1 MSKYDTICAISTAAG
16 ASAIA
21 VIRISG
27 TESYKTAL
35 YIFRKNGKA
44 LNANDIEPNKAY
56 YGEIFDPVLEDK
68 PVVDEVLVTFFKAPH
83 SYTGEDSVEISCH
96 GSEFVQHKILELL
109 ITRGCRL
116 AEPGEF
122 SKRAFINGKL
132 DLAQVEAVADL
143 IASQNESEHRIAVN
157 QLKGGFSNE
166 LQDLRAKLVDLTS
179 LLELELDFSEE
190 DVEFA
195 ERAKLKELL
204 DTVLK
209 HIGKLADTFILGN
222 AIKHGIP
229 VAIVGETNTGKS
241 TLLNAILGEERAIVS
256 DIAGTTRDTIEE
268 TFNIEGVMYR
278 FIDTAGIRDTS
289 ETIEKI
295 GIERTFKKI
304 SEADIVIGMLDGTK
318 SVKNIIKA
326 WKDIV
331 NRVNVLKQ
339 QLIIMV
345 NKSDIMD
352 AAKMFTLNDDYFDY
366 MKPTYEENIEKHGGY
381 MTDEYCYSITG
392 MDLYNIQG
400 LLTFSYMSAK
410 NPEDIENLK
419 SSIRHRY
426 TDMPKVDESTILVT
440 NIRHFEALTHAKES
454 LELVKNGLDNKLSA
468 DLLAE
473 DLRQALYYIGSITG
487 EVTNS
492 EVLNNIFGRF
502 CIGK

>member
-1 MSKYDTICAISTAAG
+1 MSKNDTICAISTAAG
-16 ASAIA
+16 TGAIA
-21 VIRISG
+21 VIRLSG
-27 TESYKTAL
+27 AESWQTVS

-44 LNANDIEPNKAY
+44 FDIDTIEPYKAY
-56 YGEIFDPVLEDK
+56 YGEIFDPVSDDK
-68 PVVDEVLVTFFKAPH
+68 PMIDDALVTFFKAPH

-96 GSEFVQHKILELL
+96 GSEFVQQKILELL
-109 ITRGCRL
+109 CVRGCRL

-122 SKRAFINGKL
+122 SKRAYIYGKL
-132 DLAQVEAVADL
+132 DLAQAEAVADL
-143 IASQNESEHRIAVN
+143 IASQNEAEHRIAVN

-166 LQDLRAKLVDLTS
+166 LRDLRSKLVDLTS

-195 ERAKLKELL
+195 DRTKLNKLL
-204 DTVLK
+204 DTSLK
-209 HIGKLADTFILGN
+209 HIIKLTDSFKMGN

-256 DIAGTTRDTIEE
+256 DIEGTTRDTIEE
-268 TFNIEGVMYR
+268 TFTIEGTMYR
-278 FIDTAGIRDTS
+278 FIDTAGIRETS

-304 SEADIVIGMLDGTK
+304 SEADIVIGLLDGTK
-318 SVKNIIKA
+318 PVKDIIKA
-326 WKDIV
+326 WKEIV

-339 QLIIMV
+339 NLIIMV

-366 MKPTYEENIEKHGGY
+366 MKSTYEKNIEKHGGY
-381 MTDEYCYSITG
+381 MTDEYGYSITG
-392 MDLYNIQG
+392 MDLYDIQG

-426 TDMPKVDESTILVT
+426 TDMPKIDGSTTLVT

-454 LELVKNGLDNKLSA
+454 LEQVKNGLENKLSA

-473 DLRQALYYIGSITG
+473 DLRQALYHIGSITG
-487 EVTNS
+487 EVTNG
-492 EVLNNIFGRF
+492 EVLNTIFSRF

>member
-1 MSKYDTICAISTAAG
+1 MSRHDTICAISTAAG
-16 ASAIA
+16 TGAIA
-21 VIRISG
+21 VIRLSG
-27 TESYKTAL
+27 SESWKTVGF
-35 YIFRKNGKA
+35 IFRKNGDSLDPDA
-44 LNANDIEPNKAY
+44 IEPYKAY
-56 YGEIFDPVLEDK
+56 YGEVFDPIPDDK
-68 PVVDEVLVTFFKAPH
+68 PMVDDVLVTFFKAPH

-96 GSEFVQHKILELL
+96 GSMYVQQKILELL
-109 ITRGCRL
+109 CTRGCRL

-132 DLAQVEAVADL
+132 DLAQAEAVADL
-143 IASQNESEHRIAVN
+143 ISSQNEAEHKIAVN

-166 LQDLRAKLVDLTS
+166 LKDLRSKLVDLTA

-195 ERAKLKELL
+195 DRTKLNELL
-204 DTVLK
+204 NKALK
-209 HIGKLADTFILGN
+209 HIVKLTDSFRMGN

-256 DIAGTTRDTIEE
+256 DIEGTTRDTIEE
-268 TFNIEGVMYR
+268 TFTIEGTMYR
-278 FIDTAGIRDTS
+278 FIDTAGIRETS

-304 SEADIVIGMLDGTK
+304 SEADIVIGLLDGTK
-318 SVKNIIKA
+318 SVKDIIKA

-339 QLIIMV
+339 ELIIMV

-352 AAKMFTLNDDYFDY
+352 AAKMFALNDDYLDY
-366 MKPTYEENIEKHGGY
+366 MKPTYEKSIEKHGGY
-381 MTDEYCYSITG
+381 MTDDYCYSITG
-392 MDLYNIQG
+392 MDLYDIRG

-426 TDMPKVDESTILVT
+426 TDMPDIDGNTTLVS

-454 LELVKNGLDNKLSA
+454 LEQVKNGLENKLSA
-468 DLLAE
+468 DLLAQ
-473 DLRQALYYIGSITG
+473 DLKQALYHIGSITG
-487 EVTNS
+487 EVTNG

>member
-1 MSKYDTICAISTAAG
+1 MSKNDTICAISTAAG
-16 ASAIA
+16 TGAIA
-21 VIRISG
+21 VIRLSG
-27 TESYKTAL
+27 AESHQIAHYV
-35 YIFRKNGKA
+35 FRRNGK
-44 LNANDIEPNKAY
+44 LLDVNDIEPNHAY
-56 YGEIFDPVLEDK
+56 YGEVFDPIPDDK
-68 PVVDEVLVTFFKAPH
+68 PMVDEVLVTFFKAPH

-96 GSEFVQHKILELL
+96 GSEFVQQKILELL
-109 ITRGCRL
+109 VVRGCRL

-132 DLAQVEAVADL
+132 DLAQAEAVADL
-143 IASQNESEHRIAVN
+143 IASQNEAEHRIAVN

-166 LQDLRAKLVDLTS
+166 LKDLRSKLVDLTS

-195 ERAKLKELL
+195 DRTKLYELL
-204 DTVLK
+204 DTSLK
-209 HIGKLADTFILGN
+209 HIGKLSDTFKMGN
-222 AIKHGIP
+222 AIKNGIP

-256 DIAGTTRDTIEE
+256 DIEGTTRDTIEE
-268 TFNIEGVMYR
+268 TFTIDGMLYR
-278 FIDTAGIRDTS
+278 FIDTAGIRETS

-304 SEADIVIGMLDGTK
+304 AEADIVIGMLDGTK
-318 SVKNIIKA
+318 PIKGIIKA

-331 NRVNVLKQ
+331 NRVNLLKQ
-339 QLIIMV
+339 ELIIMV

-352 AAKMFTLNDDYFDY
+352 AAKMFTLNDDYIDY
-366 MKPTYEENIEKHGGY
+366 MKSTYEKNIEKHGGY

-426 TDMPKVDESTILVT
+426 TDIPKVDESTILVT

-454 LELVKNGLDNKLSA
+454 LEQVKNGLDNKLSA

-473 DLRQALYYIGSITG
+473 DLRQALYHIGSITG
-487 EVTNS
+487 EVTNG
-492 EVLNNIFGRF
+492 EILNTIFGRF

>member
-1 MSKYDTICAISTAAG
+1 MNKNDTICAISTAAG
-16 ASAIA
+16 TGAIA
-21 VIRISG
+21 VIRLSG
-27 TESYKTAL
+27 AESWQTVS

-44 LNANDIEPNKAY
+44 FDIDTIEPYKAY
-56 YGEIFDPVLEDK
+56 YGEIFDPVSDDK
-68 PVVDEVLVTFFKAPH
+68 PMIDDALVTFFKAPH

-96 GSEFVQHKILELL
+96 GSEFVQQKILELL
-109 ITRGCRL
+109 CVRGCRL

-122 SKRAFINGKL
+122 SKRAYIYGKL
-132 DLAQVEAVADL
+132 DLAQAEAVADL
-143 IASQNESEHRIAVN
+143 IASQNEAEHRIAVN

-166 LQDLRAKLVDLTS
+166 LRDLRSKLVDLTS

-195 ERAKLKELL
+195 DRTKLNKLL
-204 DTVLK
+204 DTSLK
-209 HIGKLADTFILGN
+209 HIIKLTDSFKMGN

-256 DIAGTTRDTIEE
+256 DIEGTTRDTIEE
-268 TFNIEGVMYR
+268 TFTIEGTMYR
-278 FIDTAGIRDTS
+278 FIDTAGIRETS

-304 SEADIVIGMLDGTK
+304 SEADIVIGLLDGTK
-318 SVKNIIKA
+318 PVKDIIKA
-326 WKDIV
+326 WKEIV
-331 NRVNVLKQ
+331 NRINVLKQ
-339 QLIIMV
+339 NLIIMV

-366 MKPTYEENIEKHGGY
+366 MKSTYEKNIEKHGGY
-381 MTDEYCYSITG
+381 MTDEYGYSITG
-392 MDLYNIQG
+392 MDLYDIQG

-419 SSIRHRY
+419 SDIRHRY
-426 TDMPKVDESTILVT
+426 TDMPKIDGSTTLVT

-454 LELVKNGLDNKLSA
+454 LEQVKNGLENKLSA

-473 DLRQALYYIGSITG
+473 DLRQALYHIGSITG
-487 EVTNS
+487 EVTNG
-492 EVLNNIFGRF
+492 EVLNTIFSRF

>member
-1 MSKYDTICAISTAAG
+1 MSKYDTICAVATASG
-16 ASAIA
+16 TGAIA
-21 VIRISG
+21 VIRLSG
-27 TESYKTAL
+27 ADSHQIAR
-35 YIFRKNGKA
+35 YIFRRNGKT
-44 LNANDIEPNKAY
+44 LEDNEIEPYKAY
-56 YGEIFDPVLEDK
+56 YGEIFDPIKDDK
-68 PVVDEVLVTFFKAPH
+68 PMVDDALVTFFKAPH

-96 GSEFVQHKILELL
+96 GSEFVQKKILELL
-109 ITRGCRL
+109 VVRGCRL

-132 DLAQVEAVADL
+132 DLAQAEAVADL
-143 IASQNESEHRIAVN
+143 ISSQNEAEHRIAVN

-166 LQDLRAKLVDLTS
+166 LRNLRTKLVDLTS

-195 ERAKLKELL
+195 DRKKLYDLL
-204 DTVLK
+204 DTALK
-209 HIGKLADTFILGN
+209 HISKLTDSFRMGN
-222 AIKHGIP
+222 AIKNGIP

-256 DIAGTTRDTIEE
+256 DIEGTTRDTIEE
-268 TFNIEGVMYR
+268 TFTIEGTMYR
-278 FIDTAGIRDTS
+278 FIDTAGIRETS

-295 GIERTFKKI
+295 GIERTFQKI
-304 SEADIVIGMLDGTK
+304 AEADIVIGMLDGTK
-318 SVKNIIKA
+318 PIKGIIKA

-331 NRVNVLKQ
+331 NCVNLLKQ
-339 QLIIMV
+339 NLIIMV

-352 AAKMFTLNDDYFDY
+352 AAKMFTLNDDYLDY
-366 MKPTYEENIEKHGGY
+366 MKPTYEKNIEKHGGY

-419 SSIRHRY
+419 SSIRYRY
-426 TDMPKVDESTILVT
+426 TDIPNIDESTTLVT

-454 LELVKNGLDNKLSA
+454 LEQVKNGMDNKLSA
-468 DLLAE
+468 DLLAQ

-487 EVTNS
+487 EVTTG

>member
-195 ERAKLKELL
+195 ERAK
-204 DTVLK
+204 
-209 HIGKLADTFILGN
+209 
-222 AIKHGIP
+222 
-229 VAIVGETNTGKS
+229 
-241 TLLNAILGEERAIVS
+241 
-256 DIAGTTRDTIEE
+256 
-268 TFNIEGVMYR
+268 
-278 FIDTAGIRDTS
+278 
-289 ETIEKI
+289 
-295 GIERTFKKI
+295 
-304 SEADIVIGMLDGTK
+304 
-318 SVKNIIKA
+318 
-326 WKDIV
+326 
-331 NRVNVLKQ
+331 
-339 QLIIMV
+339 
-345 NKSDIMD
+345 
-352 AAKMFTLNDDYFDY
+352 
-366 MKPTYEENIEKHGGY
+366 
-381 MTDEYCYSITG
+381 
-392 MDLYNIQG
+392 
-400 LLTFSYMSAK
+400 
-410 NPEDIENLK
+410 
-419 SSIRHRY
+419 
-426 TDMPKVDESTILVT
+426 
-440 NIRHFEALTHAKES
+440 
-454 LELVKNGLDNKLSA
+454 
-468 DLLAE
+468 
-473 DLRQALYYIGSITG
+473 
-487 EVTNS
+487 
-492 EVLNNIFGRF
+492 
-502 CIGK
+502 

>member
-1 MSKYDTICAISTAAG
+1 MSKYDTICAIATASG
-16 ASAIA
+16 TSAIA
-21 VIRISG
+21 VIRVSG
-27 TESYKTAL
+27 SDSHSIAKL
-35 YIFRKNGKA
+35 IFRRKGKT
-44 LNANDIEPNKAY
+44 LEDNEIEPNKSY
-56 YGEIFDPVLEDK
+56 YGEIFDSVPEDK
-68 PVVDEVLVTFFKAPH
+68 PMIDDALVTFFKAPH

-96 GSEFVQHKILELL
+96 GSEFVQQKILELL
-109 ITRGCRL
+109 CTRGCRL
-116 AEPGEF
+116 AKPGEF
-122 SKRAFINGKL
+122 SKRAYINDKM
-132 DLAQVEAVADL
+132 DLAQAEAVADL
-143 IASQNESEHRIAVN
+143 IAAQNEAEHRIAIN
-157 QLKGGFSNE
+157 QLKGGFSAE
-166 LQDLRAKLVDLTS
+166 LHDIRAKLVDLTS

-195 ERAKLKELL
+195 DRTKLNELL
-204 DTVLK
+204 DSALK
-209 HIGKLADTFILGN
+209 HIGKLTDSFRTGN
-222 AIKHGIP
+222 AIKRGIP

-256 DIAGTTRDTIEE
+256 DIEGTTRDTIEE
-268 TFNIEGVMYR
+268 TFTIDGVMYR
-278 FIDTAGIRDTS
+278 FIDTAGIRETS

-304 SEADIVIGMLDGTK
+304 SEADIVIGLLDGTK
-318 SVKNIIKA
+318 SVKDIIKA

-339 QLIIMV
+339 NLIIMV

-366 MKPTYEENIEKHGGY
+366 MKPTYEKSIEKHGGY

-392 MDLYNIQG
+392 MDLYDIQG

-426 TDMPKVDESTILVT
+426 TDMPNIYGNTTLVA
-440 NIRHFEALTHAKES
+440 NIRHFEALSHAKES
-454 LELVKNGLDNKLSA
+454 LEHVKKGLDDKLST

-473 DLRQALYYIGSITG
+473 DLRQALYHIGSITG
-487 EVTNS
+487 EVTNG
-492 EVLNNIFGRF
+492 EVLDNIFSRF

>member
-1 MSKYDTICAISTAAG
+1 M
-16 ASAIA
+16 
-21 VIRISG
+21 
-27 TESYKTAL
+27 
-35 YIFRKNGKA
+35 
-44 LNANDIEPNKAY
+44 
-56 YGEIFDPVLEDK
+56 
-68 PVVDEVLVTFFKAPH
+68 
-83 SYTGEDSVEISCH
+83 
-96 GSEFVQHKILELL
+96 
-109 ITRGCRL
+109 
-116 AEPGEF
+116 
-122 SKRAFINGKL
+122 
-132 DLAQVEAVADL
+132 
-143 IASQNESEHRIAVN
+143 
-157 QLKGGFSNE
+157 
-166 LQDLRAKLVDLTS
+166 
-179 LLELELDFSEE
+179 
-190 DVEFA
+190 
-195 ERAKLKELL
+195 
-204 DTVLK
+204 
-209 HIGKLADTFILGN
+209 GN

-256 DIAGTTRDTIEE
+256 DIEGTTRDTIEE
-268 TFNIEGVMYR
+268 TFNIEGTMYR
-278 FIDTAGIRDTS
+278 FIDTAGIRETS

-304 SEADIVIGMLDGTK
+304 SEADIVIGLLDGTK
-318 SVKNIIKA
+318 SVKDIIKA

-339 QLIIMV
+339 ELIIMV

-352 AAKMFTLNDDYFDY
+352 ATKMFILNDDYLDY
-366 MKPTYEENIEKHGGY
+366 MKSTYEKNIEKHGGY

-392 MDLYNIQG
+392 MDLYDIHG

-426 TDMPKVDESTILVT
+426 TDIPQIDGNTTLVS

-454 LELVKNGLDNKLSA
+454 LEQVKNGMDNKLSA

-473 DLRQALYYIGSITG
+473 DLRQALYFIGSITG
-487 EVTNS
+487 EVTNG

>member
-1 MSKYDTICAISTAAG
+1 MSKHDTICAIATASG
-16 ASAIA
+16 MGAIA

-27 TESYKTAL
+27 TESHEIARL
-35 YIFRKNGKA
+35 IFRKNGKQ
-44 LNANDIEPNKAY
+44 LDINEIEPYKAY
-56 YGEIFDPVLEDK
+56 YGEIFDSIPDDK
-68 PVVDEVLVTFFKAPH
+68 PMIDDAIVTFFKAPH

-96 GSEFVQHKILELL
+96 GSDFVQQKILELL
-109 ITRGCRL
+109 CVRGCRL

-122 SKRAFINGKL
+122 SKRAYINGKL
-132 DLAQVEAVADL
+132 DLAQAEAIADL
-143 IASQNESEHRIAVN
+143 IAAQNEAEHRIAVN

-166 LQDLRAKLVDLTS
+166 LSDLRSKLVDLTS

-195 ERAKLKELL
+195 DRKKLYNLL
-204 DTVLK
+204 DTALK
-209 HIGKLADTFILGN
+209 HISKLTDSFRMGN
-222 AIKHGIP
+222 AIKRGIP

-256 DIAGTTRDTIEE
+256 DIEGTTRDTIEE
-268 TFNIEGVMYR
+268 TFTIDGIMYR
-278 FIDTAGIRDTS
+278 FIDTAGIRETS

-304 SEADIVIGMLDGTK
+304 SEADIVIGLLDGTK
-318 SVKNIIKA
+318 SVKSIIKA

-339 QLIIMV
+339 NLIIMV

-366 MKPTYEENIEKHGGY
+366 MKSTYEKNIEKHGGY

-426 TDMPKVDESTILVT
+426 TDMPKVDGSTTLVT

-454 LELVKNGLDNKLSA
+454 LEQVKNGMDNKLSA
-468 DLLAE
+468 DLLAQ
-473 DLRQALYYIGSITG
+473 DLRQALYHIGSITG
-487 EVTNS
+487 EVTTS

>member
-1 MSKYDTICAISTAAG
+1 MNNDTICAVSTASG
-16 ASAIA
+16 TGAIA
-21 VIRISG
+21 VIRLSG
-27 TESYKTAL
+27 TESHSIARL
-35 YIFRKNGKA
+35 VFRRKGK
-44 LNANDIEPNKAY
+44 LLDLNDIEPNKAY
-56 YGEIFDPVLEDK
+56 YGEIIDCVPEEK
-68 PVVDEVLVTFFKAPH
+68 PIIDEVLVTFFKAPH

-96 GSEFVQHKILELL
+96 GSEYVQQKILEMLC
-109 ITRGCRL
+109 IRGCRL
-116 AEPGEF
+116 AQPGEF

-132 DLAQVEAVADL
+132 DLAQTEAVADL
-143 IASQNESEHRIAVN
+143 IASQNEAEHRIAVN

-166 LQDLRAKLVDLTS
+166 LGDLRTKLVDLTS

-195 ERAKLKELL
+195 DRTKLYELL
-204 DTVLK
+204 DIILK
-209 HIGKLADTFILGN
+209 HIVKLTDSFRMGN

-256 DIAGTTRDTIEE
+256 DIEGTTRDTIEE
-268 TFNIEGVMYR
+268 TFTIDGVMYR
-278 FIDTAGIRDTS
+278 FIDTAGIRETS

-318 SVKNIIKA
+318 SVKKIFAA

-331 NRVNVLKQ
+331 NRVNLLKQ
-339 QLIIMV
+339 NLIIMV

-352 AAKMFTLNDDYFDY
+352 AAKMFTLNDDYLDY
-366 MKPTYEENIEKHGGY
+366 MKSTYEKNIEKHGGY

-392 MDLYNIQG
+392 MDLYDIQG

-426 TDMPKVDESTILVT
+426 TDLPKVDGSTTLVT
-440 NIRHFEALTHAKES
+440 NIRHYEALTHAKES
-454 LELVKNGLDNKLSA
+454 LEQVKNGLENKLSA
-468 DLLAE
+468 DMLAE
-473 DLRQALYYIGSITG
+473 DLRQALDHIGSITG
-487 EVTNS
+487 EVTNG
-492 EVLNNIFGRF
+492 EVLNNIFSRF

>member
-1 MSKYDTICAISTAAG
+1 MSKNDTICAVSTASG
-16 ASAIA
+16 TGAIA
-21 VIRISG
+21 VIRLSG
-27 TESYKTAL
+27 ADSYQIAR
-35 YIFRKNGKA
+35 YIFRKNSNP
-44 LNANDIEPNKAY
+44 LNISDIQPYKAY
-56 YGEIFDPVLEDK
+56 YGEVFDPIPDDK
-68 PVVDEVLVTFFKAPH
+68 PMVDDVLMTFFKAPH

-96 GSEFVQHKILELL
+96 GSEFVQQKILELL
-109 ITRGCRL
+109 VVRGCRL

-132 DLAQVEAVADL
+132 DLAQAEAVADL
-143 IASQNESEHRIAVN
+143 ISSQNEAEHRIAVN

-166 LQDLRAKLVDLTS
+166 LRDIRTKLVDLTS

-195 ERAKLKELL
+195 DRTKLNELL
-204 DTVLK
+204 NTSLE
-209 HIGKLADTFILGN
+209 HIKQLTDSFRMGN

-229 VAIVGETNTGKS
+229 VAIVGDTNTGKS

-256 DIAGTTRDTIEE
+256 DIEGTTRDTIEE
-268 TFNIEGVMYR
+268 TFTIDGIMYR
-278 FIDTAGIRDTS
+278 FIDTAGIRETT

-295 GIERTFKKI
+295 GIERTFKKL

-318 SVKNIIKA
+318 SVDEIIAA

-339 QLIIMV
+339 KLIIMV
-345 NKSDIMD
+345 NKNDLMD
-352 AAKMFTLNDDYFDY
+352 TATMFSLNDDYLDY
-366 MKPTYEENIEKHGGY
+366 MKPTYENNIEKNGGY

-392 MDLYNIQG
+392 RDLYNIRS

-410 NPEDIENLK
+410 KPEDVESLK
-419 SSIRHRY
+419 DSIRHRY
-426 TDMPKVDESTILVT
+426 TKTPKFEGNTTLVT
-440 NIRHFEALTHAKES
+440 NIRHYEALIHAKES
-454 LELVKNGLDNKLSA
+454 LEQVKHGIDAKLSA
-468 DLLAE
+468 DLLAQ

-487 EVTNS
+487 EVTTG
-492 EVLNNIFGRF
+492 EVLNTIFSRF

>member
-1 MSKYDTICAISTAAG
+1 MSKYDTIYAVATASGTGAISIIRVSG
-16 ASAIA
+16 KDSFKA
-21 VIRISG
+21 V
-27 TESYKTAL
+27 TH
-35 YIFRKNGKA
+35 IFRKKDKSLDINT
-44 LNANDIEPNKAY
+44 IEPYKAY
-56 YGEIFDPVLEDK
+56 YGEIYDPFADDASM
-68 PVVDEVLVTFFKAPH
+68 VDEVLVTFFKAPH

-96 GSEFVQHKILELL
+96 GSEFVQQRIMELL
-109 ITRGCRL
+109 WKFGGRL

-122 SKRAFINGKL
+122 SKRAYINGKL
-132 DLAQVEAVADL
+132 DLAQAEAVADL
-143 IASQNESEHRIAVN
+143 IAAQNEAEHRIAVN

-166 LQDLRAKLVDLTS
+166 LRDLRSKLVDLTS

-195 ERAKLKELL
+195 DRTKLNDLL
-204 DTVLK
+204 DTALK
-209 HIGKLADTFILGN
+209 HIGKLTDSFRMGN

-241 TLLNAILGEERAIVS
+241 TLLNAILGEDRAIVS
-256 DIAGTTRDTIEE
+256 DIEGTTRDTIEE
-268 TFNIEGVMYR
+268 TFTIEGMMYR
-278 FIDTAGIRDTS
+278 FIDTAGIRETS

-304 SEADIVIGMLDGTK
+304 SEADIVIGLLDGTK
-318 SVKNIIKA
+318 SVKGIIKA

-339 QLIIMV
+339 ELIIMV

-352 AAKMFTLNDDYFDY
+352 ATKMFTLNDDYLDY
-366 MKPTYEENIEKHGGY
+366 MKSTYEKNIENHGGY

-392 MDLYNIQG
+392 MDLYDIRG

-426 TDMPKVDESTILVT
+426 TDMPDINGNTTLVS

-454 LELVKNGLDNKLSA
+454 LEQVKNGLENKLSA

-473 DLRQALYYIGSITG
+473 DLRQALYHIGSITG
-487 EVTNS
+487 EVTNG
-492 EVLNNIFGRF
+492 EVLNNIFSRF